1 MPQQACRHEVPAAG
15 GRVAAR
21 AAHASGRASGVGDSG
36 GQRRWGGCPYYAHT
50 QAPNHAHTRVAG
62 THLSTSGRTTSI
74 SRSYC
79 HFSMGQPSGC
89 KWQSGYSNEIEGAAV
104 EAGAADVET
113 GALQPDALHMPPHS
127 SQPGGW
133 LKDLNL
139 ENEIDGQV
147 CRQARRKVKQVPLQH
162 SDQLKRKHT
171 AHSQQPAMQ
180 AAAKWPQSMQA
191 APAGAALTAWPSRS
205 ARVLLWASWTAGSF
219 GSTPKKLQG
228 RGWGKAGHV

>member
-1 MPQQACRHEVPAAG
+1 MKLRALLWKQVQHMRRQVRCSLMRCTCR
-15 GRVAAR
+15 
-21 AAHASGRASGVGDSG
+21 
-36 GQRRWGGCPYYAHT
+36 
-50 QAPNHAHTRVAG
+50 
-62 THLSTSGRTTSI
+62 
-74 SRSYC
+74 
-79 HFSMGQPSGC
+79 
-89 KWQSGYSNEIEGAAV
+89 
-104 EAGAADVET
+104 
-113 GALQPDALHMPPHS
+113 HS

-147 CRQARRKVKQVPLQH
+147 CRQAWRKVKQVPLQH
-162 SDQLKRKHT
+162 SDQLKPKHT

-228 RGWGKAGHV
+228 RGWGKAGHVQG